1 MKKKLLLVT
10 AAAMMLVS
18 CGGGN
23 QSQAASSSENYV
35 AEPETKA
42 EMKKTDASAKLKTL
56 SGKIA
61 TTKALGVNLVGDLD
75 INATVKNAKTEENG
89 LPKDLVNTIKFSAK
103 ELSANIAL
111 SGFGTGSLLGSAKVN
126 GKLTGSVSGDTIA
139 MVTDSEGN
147 PVYDSEENPVM
158 SFGTMDEKLDTE
170 LAVKSY
176 IDAEYA
182 YVDAGD
188 AASKLT
194 AFASKVGQAF
204 GQEGLDIPD
213 NIVGKV
219 KTPIKDVNLSSVA
232 TLNVTV
238 STSLLSFSAQ
248 LDAEAALPAIP
259 AIGSKSTESKMSDY
273 FTFKEYTD
281 NTFGVTADM
290 DLGKFV
296 ASLGLGQKQASSGM
310 DIGEAIGVGMD
321 NVMGTLLNGLKGNV
335 KAVANFNE
343 NAILSA
349 GVTLDI
355 NYKLAIPDSGTEVT
369 ATAKGGFK
377 VTFAYNDDVKVEQ
390 VTDKDS
396 YKEVETKDDT
406 EMEEG
411 EEGEE

>member
-23 QSQAASSSENYV
+23 QAASSSENYV

-75 INATVKNAKTEENG
+75 IDATVKTLKTEDNG
-89 LPKDLVNTIKFSAK
+89 LSKDLVNNIKFSAK
-103 ELSANIAL
+103 ELSANVAL
-111 SGFGTGSLLGSAKVN
+111 SGFGTGPLLGSANVN
-126 GKLTGSVSGDTIA
+126 GKLNGSVSGDTA
-139 MVTDSEGN
+139 TMVTDSEGY
-147 PVYDSEENPVM
+147 PVFDSEENPVI
-158 SFGTMDEKLDTE
+158 SYGTMDEKLDAE

-176 IDAEYA
+176 IDTDYA

-194 AFASKVGQAF
+194 AFVSKVGQAF
-204 GQEGLDIPD
+204 GQEGSDVPNSL
-213 NIVGKV
+213 VGKV
-219 KTPIKDVNLSSVA
+219 KTPIKDVDLSSVA

-248 LDAEAALPAIP
+248 LDAEAALPVIP
-259 AIGSKSTESKMSDY
+259 VIGSTSTEPKMSDY
-273 FTFKEYTD
+273 FTFKEYAD

-310 DIGEAIGVGMD
+310 DIGESIGVAMD
-321 NVMGTLLNGLKGNV
+321 NIMGILLNGLSGNV

-355 NYKLAIPDSGTEVT
+355 GYRLAIPDTYTVVT

-377 VTFAYNDDVKVEQ
+377 ATFAYNDDVKVEQ